1 MPEGSTDV
9 IRITLK
15 IALQSRPMELKRL
28 ITHFTYRIETQPE
41 GGFIAHATDPT
52 VPPLE
57 APTREELQRK
67 IQANIAAGLASEFP
81 GMKLA
86 LENQQLKFAFHI
98 ERKPG
103 GGFAIHSA
111 DPNAQPIERAT
122 HEEIESHFAEKLIAF
137 VGKHFIPDLS
147 QALAAQGSGDIK
159 VFVNRKTGLNV
170 NPGSHTLRL
179 GIARDLPPA
188 GSIQTDD
195 ATIEGAK
202 LGDTKTANAS
212 FGSVGDAVDNSPIT
226 PEMCS
231 SWTIFRFL
239 LALLIIAAMTYFLL
253 HR

>member
-1 MPEGSTDV
+1 
-9 IRITLK
+9 
-15 IALQSRPMELKRL
+15 MELKSL
-28 ITHFTYRIETQPE
+28 ITQFTYRIEPKPE
-41 GGFIAHATDPT
+41 GGFIAHTADPT

-67 IQANIAAGLASEFP
+67 IQENIAAGLASEFP
-81 GMKLA
+81 GLKLP

-111 DPNAQPIERAT
+111 DPDAPLIEGAT

-137 VGKHFIPDLS
+137 VGKHFIPELS

-159 VFVNRKTGLNV
+159 VFVNRKTGFTV
-170 NPGSHTLRL
+170 NAGSHT
-179 GIARDLPPA
+179 
-188 GSIQTDD
+188 IQTDD
-195 ATIEGAK
+195 VTIEDAK
-202 LGDTKTANAS
+202 LGDAKTANAS
-212 FGSVGDAVDNSPIT
+212 LGSVGDAIDNSPIT
-226 PEMCS
+226 PETSS

-239 LALLIIAAMTYFLL
+239 LALLIIAAMMYFFL

>member
-1 MPEGSTDV
+1 
-9 IRITLK
+9 
-15 IALQSRPMELKRL
+15 MELKSL
-28 ITHFTYRIETQPE
+28 ITHFTYRIE
-41 GGFIAHATDPT
+41 GGFIAHTTNPT

-81 GMKLA
+81 GIRLP
-86 LENQQLKFAFHI
+86 LEHQQLKFAFHI

-111 DPNAQPIERAT
+111 DPNAQPIEGAT
-122 HEEIESHFAEKLIAF
+122 HEEIERSFAEKLIAL
-137 VGKHFIPDLS
+137 VGKNFIPELS

-159 VFVNRKTGLNV
+159 VFVNRKTGFSV
-170 NPGSHTLRL
+170 NAGSHTLRL

-195 ATIEGAK
+195 ATIQGAK
-202 LGDTKTANAS
+202 LGETKTANAS
-212 FGSVGDAVDNSPIT
+212 FGRVGDAIDNSPIT
-226 PEMCS
+226 PETSS

-239 LALLIIAAMTYFLL
+239 LALLIIAAMMYFLL

>member
-1 MPEGSTDV
+1 
-9 IRITLK
+9 
-15 IALQSRPMELKRL
+15 MELKSL
-28 ITHFTYRIETQPE
+28 ITHFTYRIEPKPE
-41 GGFIAHATDPT
+41 GGFIAHTTDPT

-67 IQANIAAGLASEFP
+67 IQENIAAGLASEFP
-81 GMKLA
+81 GLELP

-111 DPNAQPIERAT
+111 DPDAPLIEGAT

-137 VGKHFIPDLS
+137 VGKHFIPELS

-159 VFVNRKTGLNV
+159 VFVNRKTGFTV
-170 NPGSHTLRL
+170 NTGSHT
-179 GIARDLPPA
+179 
-188 GSIQTDD
+188 IQTDD
-195 ATIEGAK
+195 VTTEDAK
-202 LGDTKTANAS
+202 LGDAKTANAS
-212 FGSVGDAVDNSPIT
+212 LGSVGDAIDNSPIT
-226 PEMCS
+226 PETSS

-239 LALLIIAAMTYFLL
+239 LALLIIAAMMYFFL

>member
-1 MPEGSTDV
+1 
-9 IRITLK
+9 
-15 IALQSRPMELKRL
+15 MELKSL
-28 ITHFTYRIETQPE
+28 ITQFTYRIEPKPE
-41 GGFIAHATDPT
+41 GGFIAHTTDPT

-67 IQANIAAGLASEFP
+67 IQENIAAGLASEFP
-81 GMKLA
+81 GLKVP

-111 DPNAQPIERAT
+111 DPDAPLIEGAT

-137 VGKHFIPDLS
+137 VGKHFIPELS

-159 VFVNRKTGLNV
+159 VFVNRKTGFTV
-170 NPGSHTLRL
+170 NTGSHT
-179 GIARDLPPA
+179 
-188 GSIQTDD
+188 IQTDD
-195 ATIEGAK
+195 VTTEDAK
-202 LGDTKTANAS
+202 LVDAKTANAS
-212 FGSVGDAVDNSPIT
+212 VGSVGDAMDNSPIT
-226 PEMCS
+226 PETSS

-239 LALLIIAAMTYFLL
+239 LALLIIAAMMYFFL